1 MSPVATRSS
10 GSKGK
15 AARRPRPAAKA
26 PAPDTAPH
34 GYTITKPVRGSRIPA
49 DYSFVLTRDEIYVPI
64 AVRKPKG
71 AGPFP
76 AITMASGNGR
86 GAMPHVEQFVDDLAL
101 MQDRMIA
108 RGFVVAS
115 INYRNEIPHLY
126 ETLDERAHNLP
137 DSVSGERRTLKSS
150 PTLDHEDFI
159 AIVRYLKTLPFVDP
173 KGIGAIGVSHS
184 GEIILKASSE
194 FPLGAGVCIEPAAH
208 EFLSV
213 DTGPAAPRK
222 GSEIQ
227 YNHVNV
233 VRKNAR
239 KAAAMKRIRPIRT
252 PILFLGRDK
261 DHLQGIFRLA
271 YEWMREAG
279 KDATWRSFDHPV
291 HGYPF
296 VYRRRDGSERPDAIQ
311 AEAFEILMEFFERH
325 LKRRRAP
332 ARR

>member
-1 MSPVATRSS
+1 MSPVASRKS
-10 GSKGK
+10 GAKSKG
-15 AARRPRPAAKA
+15 RRRSRPAEQP
-26 PAPDTAPH
+26 PAPEIAPH
-34 GYTITKPVRGSRIPA
+34 GYAITKPVRGSRIPA
-49 DYSFVLTRDEIYVPI
+49 DYTFVVTRDEIYVPI

-71 AGPFP
+71 KGPFP
-76 AITMASGNGR
+76 VITMASGNGR
-86 GAMPHVEQFVDDLAL
+86 AGMPHVEKFVEDLAA

-108 RGFVVAS
+108 RGFVVVS

-126 ETLDERAHNLP
+126 ETLGERARNLP

-159 AIVRYLKTLPFVDP
+159 AIVRYLGTLPFVDP

-194 FPLGAGVCIEPAAH
+194 FPLGAGVCVEPAAH
-208 EFLSV
+208 EFLTV

-222 GSEIQ
+222 GTVIQ
-227 YNHVNV
+227 YNDVNV
-233 VRKNAR
+233 VRRNAR
-239 KAAAMKRIRPIRT
+239 KGAAMMRIRPIRT
-252 PILFLGRDK
+252 PILFLGRDT

-296 VYRRRDGSERPDAIQ
+296 VHRKRHGSERADAIQ
-311 AEAFEILMEFFERH
+311 IEVFELFMEFFERH
-325 LKRRRAP
+325 LKRRRAQ
-332 ARR
+332 ARK

>member
-1 MSPVATRSS
+1 MSPVTSRGS
-10 GSKGK
+10 GSKRKG
-15 AARRPRPAAKA
+15 ARRRAPAAKP
-26 PAPDTAPH
+26 PAPEIAPH
-34 GYTITKPVRGSRIPA
+34 GYTIKKPVRGSKIPA
-49 DYSFVLTRDEIYVPI
+49 DYTFVLTRDEIYVPI
-64 AVRKPKG
+64 AVRKPEG

-76 AITMASGNGR
+76 VITMASGNGR
-86 GAMPHVEQFVDDLAL
+86 GAMPHVEQFVDDLAP

-137 DSVSGERRTLKSS
+137 DSVSGDRRTLKSS

-159 AIVRYLKTLPFVDP
+159 AIVRYLKTLPYVDP
-173 KGIGAIGVSHS
+173 KGIGGIGVSHS

-208 EFLSV
+208 EFLTV
-213 DTGPAAPRK
+213 ETGAAAPRK
-222 GSEIQ
+222 GTEIQ
-227 YNHVNV
+227 YNDVNV

-239 KAAAMKRIRPIRT
+239 KAAAMKRIRTIRT

-279 KDATWRSFDHPV
+279 KNATWLSFDHPV

-296 VYRRRDGSERPDAIQ
+296 VYREPDGSERPDAIQ
-311 AEAFEILMEFFERH
+311 AESFEIFMKFFERH
-325 LKRRRAP
+325 LKRRHAP

>member
-1 MSPVATRSS
+1 MSQVASRKS
-10 GSKGK
+10 GTKSKGK
-15 AARRPRPAAKA
+15 RRARPAEQP
-26 PAPDTAPH
+26 PAPEITPH
-34 GYTITKPVRGSRIPA
+34 GYVITKPVRGSEIPA
-49 DYSFVLTRDEIYVPI
+49 DYTFVVTRDEIYVPI

-71 AGPFP
+71 KGPFP

-86 GAMPHVEQFVDDLAL
+86 EGMPHVEKFVDDLAP

-126 ETLDERAHNLP
+126 ETLGERAHNLP

-159 AIVRYLKTLPFVDP
+159 AIIRYLGTLPFVDP

-194 FPLGAGVCIEPAAH
+194 YPLGAGVCVEPAAH

-222 GSEIQ
+222 GTVIQ
-227 YNHVNV
+227 YNDVNV
-233 VRKNAR
+233 VRKNAS
-239 KAAAMKRIRPIRT
+239 KAAAMERIRPIRT

-271 YEWMREAG
+271 YEWMRDAG

-296 VYRRRDGSERPDAIQ
+296 VYRRRDGSERPDAVQ
-311 AEAFEILMEFFERH
+311 REAFEIFMEFFVRH
-325 LKRRRAP
+325 LTRRRAP